1 MSTTHDPSLR
11 GLDDCG
17 CCTGTGARTPVK
29 VENRPGLAAIAYRVG
44 THADFRASM
53 LAALSSADRPALT
66 RLTAR
71 DDDFTSALID
81 AWATVGDVLTFYQE
95 RIANEA
101 FLRTATERRSVLEMA
116 RSIGYELAPG
126 VASGTWLAFTLEDAP
141 GAPQQVTI
149 ARGTRV
155 QSVPGPGEKPQ
166 TFESSADVEGR
177 PTWNELL
184 PRTRRAQVIRKGMK
198 EVWLAGAAPAVATG
212 DALLFV
218 GAARRAVKTSEQWD
232 FRIVTAVT
240 PDAPNDRT
248 LVEWA
253 EGLGHD
259 HPRIDPAGEDEVY
272 VFRQRASLFGH
283 NAADWRLLPP
293 SVKQIYDPDGV
304 YVQPVTVLHA
314 DGSGEFRS
322 ASEAERR
329 EAEREA
335 ARRAAETGG
344 AATHPALSEWPH
356 FRLDPGREKEV
367 DLDTTFPKLLPGS
380 WMVLSHPGYQEL
392 YGVVRVRDASRV
404 DYGLTAKVARVKVD
418 TIENLSLFG
427 LRETVAF
434 LVSERLALAEE
445 DVTDPVQ
452 GDQVEL
458 AGRAADLPP
467 GRKVVV
473 RGRRARVELAGR
485 RVAMA
490 TGAGRRVA
498 VPEHTQLTLTARP
511 TLSEDGRTLT
521 LPVLDDHD
529 RAGTVTIGVDSVRF
543 LPSRDDDPEVAEV
556 ATLLRVHDDDPRHTV
571 LEWEEPLDNVFDR
584 ATAGVL
590 ANAAFATHGETVA
603 ERLGSGDATREYQR
617 FALRQAPLTYTAEE
631 TGLATSLEVR
641 VGDVKWNEVPTLYGE
656 GPRDRAYTTRR
667 QDDGTTVVQFG
678 DGHSGARLPTGR
690 ENVQAVYRKG
700 IGRVGNVRAGQ
711 LSLLMTRALGLRSVK
726 NPLAAGGGQ
735 DPQELESARTNAP
748 VTVLTLDRIVSLR
761 DFEDYARTYPG
772 IAKAQAVW
780 TWDAGHRGI
789 LLTVAG
795 PEGDAVSTDDGMLGD
810 KLRLAAGAHG
820 DVFVPVRIHSFRA
833 VRFHLKARVTCEPD
847 RLPAKVGEA
856 VAAALGA
863 AFSFGARRFGQRVN
877 LSEVVAT
884 IQAVP
889 GVRAVDVDAL
899 YREGDDAVPNPFLRA
914 EAPRPGADADAAQ
927 PAELLTLSL
936 APDDLTVVLA

>member
-17 CCTGTGARTPVK
+17 CCTGASARTPVK
-29 VENRPGLAAIAYRVG
+29 VDNRPGLSAIAYRVG
-44 THADFRASM
+44 AHADFRASM
-53 LAALSSADRPALT
+53 LAALSSADRPALA

-71 DDDFTSALID
+71 DDDFTSALVD
-81 AWATVGDVLTFYQE
+81 AWATVADVLTFYQE

-101 FLRTATERRSVLEMA
+101 FLRTATERRSVLELA

-126 VASGTWLAFTLEDAP
+126 VAAGTWLAFTLEDAP
-141 GAPQQVTI
+141 GAPAQVTI
-149 ARGTRV
+149 AKGTRV

-166 TFESSADVEGR
+166 AFETSADVDGR
-177 PTWNELL
+177 PGWNELR
-184 PRTRRAQVIRKGMK
+184 PRMRRAQAIRKGMK
-198 EVWLAGAAPAVATG
+198 KIWLAGAAPAVGTG
-212 DALLFV
+212 DAILFV

-232 FRIVTAVT
+232 FRIVSAVT

-248 LVEWA
+248 LIEWS

-259 HPRIDPAGEDEVY
+259 HPPIDPAGENEVY

-293 SVKQIYDPDGV
+293 TVKQIYDPEHT
-304 YVQPVTVLHA
+304 YPQPVTVLRE
-314 DGSGEFRS
+314 DGTGEFRLPAGS
-322 ASEAERR
+322 
-329 EAEREA
+329 
-335 ARRAAETGG
+335 G
-344 AATHPALSEWPH
+344 ATTLPTEWPH
-356 FRLDPGREKEV
+356 FRLDPGREKEI
-367 DLDTTFPKLLPGS
+367 DLDTTYPKLLPGS

-392 YGVVRVRDASRV
+392 YGVVRVRDAARV
-404 DYGLTAKVARVKVD
+404 DFGLTGRVARVKVD

-434 LVSERLALAEE
+434 VVSERLALAEE
-445 DVTDPVQ
+445 DVTEPVR
-452 GDQVEL
+452 GDEVEL
-458 AGRAADLPP
+458 GGRSADLPA
-467 GRKVVV
+467 GRKLIV
-473 RGRRARVELAGR
+473 RGRRVRVRLSGR

-490 TGAGRRVA
+490 TETGTRVA
-498 VPEHTQLTLTARP
+498 VPETAELTLTARP
-511 TLSEDGRTLT
+511 VDAGGGVLTLS
-521 LPVLDDHD
+521 VMDDHGQ
-529 RAGTVTIGVDSVRF
+529 AGTVTIGAASVEL
-543 LPSRDDDPEVAEV
+543 LPSRDDDPEVAEI
-556 ATLLRVHDDDPRHTV
+556 ATLLQVHDDDAEHTV
-571 LEWEEPLDNVFDR
+571 LEFVAPLANAYDR
-584 ATAGVL
+584 ATMSILG
-590 ANAAFATHGETVA
+590 NASFATHGETVS
-603 ERLGSGDATREYQR
+603 ERLGSGDATRDYQR
-617 FALRQAPLTYTAEE
+617 FTLRQAPLTYTAEE

-641 VGDVKWNEVPTLYGE
+641 VGDLKWDEVPTLYGE
-656 GPRDRAYTTRR
+656 RPRDRVYTTRR

-678 DGHSGARLPTGR
+678 NGRSGARLPTGR

-700 IGRVGNVRAGQ
+700 IGRVGNVRSGQ
-711 LSLLMTRALGLRSVK
+711 LSLLMTRALGLRSVQ

-735 DPQELESARTNAP
+735 DPQELENARTNAP

-761 DFEDYARTYPG
+761 DFEDYAATFPG

-789 LLTVAG
+789 MLTVAG
-795 PEGDAVSTDDGMLGD
+795 PEGDPVPTDDGMLGD

-820 DVFVPVRIHSFRA
+820 DVFVPVRIRSYRPVA
-833 VRFHLKARVTCEPD
+833 FHLKARITADPD
-847 RLPAKVGEA
+847 RLATKVA
-856 VAAALGA
+856 DDVTAALNA
-863 AFSFGARRFGQRVN
+863 AFSFDARRFGQRVN

-899 YREGDDAVPNPFLRA
+899 YRQGERPVPNAFLRA
-914 EAPRPGADADAAQ
+914 DAPRPGTDAELAN